1 MAQGGRWEPCPH
13 MDIILMECFEQSV
26 SAASIGQLV
35 GKRRGRGRDAEWMSP
50 TLTVLS
56 GLLLAAAVAA
66 VAWGTAVG
74 CKQKRQAQGE
84 PDQSWAAEL
93 CLPAGA
99 QGKCYWD

>member
-1 MAQGGRWEPCPH
+1 
-13 MDIILMECFEQSV
+13 
-26 SAASIGQLV
+26 
-35 GKRRGRGRDAEWMSP
+35 MSP